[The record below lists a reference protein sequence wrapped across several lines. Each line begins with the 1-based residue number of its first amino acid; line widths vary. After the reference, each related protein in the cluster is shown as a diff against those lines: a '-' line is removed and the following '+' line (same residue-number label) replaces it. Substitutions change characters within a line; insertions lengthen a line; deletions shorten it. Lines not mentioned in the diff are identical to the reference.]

1 MRKVGYPASE
11 IFSKKIDKE
20 EDLMPSTHVKSFQI
34 DINLN
39 YSIGLGT
46 ISTLPFLP
54 PAQARVTA
62 SSI

>member
-1 MRKVGYPASE
+1 
-11 IFSKKIDKE
+11 
-20 EDLMPSTHVKSFQI
+20 MPSTHVKSFQI